1 MKTLFTLTLFALT
14 LALGI
19 TCARVSPVYAQE
31 TPTQQQAPQPTTE
44 ELEKEKAEREKNA
57 FRLLDQV
64 IDEAQALRL
73 TENRVRVQIAA
84 ADLLWD
90 NNQARSRSLFAS
102 AAEAVAEMGRN
113 PVDNRQMRN
122 GPPNPDRR
130 SVQLRQELVLAAARH
145 DAQLAY
151 QLLAT
156 TKPPAQI
163 ATTDQRGPRPQVNA
177 EENLEQ
183 MLLSRISALDP
194 KLAAQ
199 NAEQMMEKGQFPRS
213 LTEVLGQ
220 LQRQDPEAAA
230 KLGDKTVKKLQA
242 TNLFANNQAAFL
254 AQTLLIMGPRPAAN
268 ATTTPATSGRAP
280 VLEQSAY
287 VDLLG
292 TVVDAVL
299 KAAPAAP
306 TGSQATPRRGP
317 EPMRRGVVGGI
328 GPGGNI
334 QTQPSDAQMEENAA
348 RRMLAGL
355 QATLPVIDQ
364 YLPSKAAQ
372 VRQKLSEMGMPA
384 NSSLSVQQTFSA
396 LQGNPT
402 SDALV
407 QAAAMAPTQMQS
419 RLYQQAAYKALEEG
433 NTDRARQIAT
443 DHLQA
448 NQRENLMQRIT
459 FSEMAQKGE
468 GARLDEIKQSIAR
481 LQSDEQKIDM
491 LIQLTREIEKT
502 NTKLAGQLLEEA
514 RQITNRRATNYGHLE
529 QQLKV
534 AHAFATIDPARSF
547 EVLDPA
553 ISQLNELISAATV
566 LNGFEVNMFRDGEMA
581 FQSPG
586 GLSGML
592 NRFGE
597 ELGFLAIEDLERAE
611 TLAGRFQFTEPRIMA
626 RLAIVQGLVQRKA
639 PRTARI
645 GF

>member
-1 MKTLFTLTLFALT
+1 MKTLFTLTL
-14 LALGI
+14 ALGI
-19 TCARVSPVYAQE
+19 SFAAVCPVYTQE
-31 TPTQQQAPQPTTE
+31 KPAPQPTAE
-44 ELEKEKAEREKNA
+44 ELEKKAEREKNA
-57 FRLLDQV
+57 YRLLDQV

-73 TENRVRVQIAA
+73 TENRVRVQITA

-90 NNQARSRSLFAS
+90 NNQGRARSLFAM
-102 AAEAVAEMGRN
+102 AADGVAELNRAPMN
-113 PVDNRQMRN
+113 DNRRGGQ
-122 GPPNPDRR
+122 PSPDRR
-130 SVQLRQELVLAAARH
+130 SFQLRQELVLAAARH

-151 QLLAT
+151 QLLAS
-156 TKPPAQI
+156 TKPPAQPV
-163 ATTDQRGPRPQVNA
+163 TTDQRGSRPLANV

-183 MLLSRISALDP
+183 MLLSRIASVDP

-199 NAEQMMEKGQFPRS
+199 NAEQMMDKGQFPRTV
-213 LTEVLGQ
+213 TEVLSH

-230 KLGDKTVKKLQA
+230 KLGDKTVKKLLG
-242 TNLFANNQAAFL
+242 TNLLTNNQAAML
-254 AQTLLIMGPRPAAN
+254 AQSLLIAGPRPPQN
-268 ATTTPATSGRAP
+268 ATNTPATSGRAP

-292 TVVDAVL
+292 NVVDLVL
-299 KAAPAAP
+299 KATPTAAQ
-306 TGSQATPRRGP
+306 GSPRRGA
-317 EPMRRGVVGGI
+317 EPMRRGAVVAGP
-328 GPGGNI
+328 GPGGSV
-334 QTQPSDAQMEENAA
+334 QMQPSEVQLEQNTA

-364 YLPSKAAQ
+364 YLPAKGAL
-372 VRQKLSEMGMPA
+372 VRQKLSEIGMPT
-384 NSSLSVQQTFSA
+384 NSPLNVQQTFNA

-407 QAAAMAPTQMQS
+407 QAATMAPPQMQS

-448 NQRENLMQRIT
+448 NARDNVMQRVT
-459 FSEMAQKGE
+459 FSEMVQKGE
-468 GARLDEIKQSIAR
+468 GARLDEIRQSIAR
-481 LQSDEQKIDM
+481 LQTDQQKIDV
-491 LIQLTREIEKT
+491 LIQLARDIEKT
-502 NTKLAGQLLEEA
+502 NAKLAGQLLEEA
-514 RQITNRRATNYGHLE
+514 RQITNRRATNYGQFE

-553 ISQLNELISAATV
+553 ISQINELLSAAIV

-581 FQSPG
+581 LQGPG

-597 ELGFLAIEDLERAE
+597 ELGFLAYQDLERAE
-611 TLAGRFQFTEPRIMA
+611 TLAGRFQLAEPRIMA
-626 RLAIVQGLVQRKA
+626 RLAIVQGLVQKQG
-639 PRTARI
+639 PRTNRVR
-645 GF
+645 F

>member
-1 MKTLFTLTLFALT
+1 MKTMFALT

-19 TCARVSPVYAQE
+19 SFAAVCPVYTQE
-31 TPTQQQAPQPTTE
+31 KPAPQPTAE

-57 FRLLDQV
+57 YRLLDQV

-73 TENRVRVQIAA
+73 TENRVRVQITA

-90 NNQARSRSLFAS
+90 NNQGRARSLFAM
-102 AAEAVAEMGRN
+102 AAEGVAELNRTPPN
-113 PVDNRQMRN
+113 DNRRGGQ
-122 GPPNPDRR
+122 PSPDRR
-130 SVQLRQELVLAAARH
+130 SFQLRQELVLAAARH

-151 QLLAT
+151 QLLAS
-156 TKPPAQI
+156 TKPPAQPV
-163 ATTDQRGPRPQVNA
+163 TTDQRGPRPQGNA

-183 MLLSRISALDP
+183 MLLSRIASVDP

-199 NAEQMMEKGQFPRS
+199 NAEQMMDKGQFPRTV
-213 LTEVLGQ
+213 TEVLSH

-230 KLGDKTVKKLQA
+230 KLGDKTVKKLLG
-242 TNLFANNQAAFL
+242 TNLLTNNQAAML
-254 AQTLLIMGPRPAAN
+254 AQSLLIAGPRPPQN
-268 ATTTPATSGRAP
+268 GPAPITSGRAP

-292 TVVDAVL
+292 NVVDLVL
-299 KAAPAAP
+299 KTAPTAAAAP
-306 TGSQATPRRGP
+306 GNPRRGA
-317 EPMRRGVVGGI
+317 EPMRRGVTVQGSG
-328 GPGGNI
+328 
-334 QTQPSDAQMEENAA
+334 QTQPSEVQLEQNTA

-364 YLPSKAAQ
+364 YLPVKAAQ
-372 VRQKLSEMGMPA
+372 VRQKLSEIGMPT
-384 NSSLSVQQTFSA
+384 NSPLSVQQTFSA

-407 QAAAMAPTQMQS
+407 QAATMAPPQMQS

-448 NQRENLMQRIT
+448 NARDNVMQRVT
-459 FSEMAQKGE
+459 FSEMVQKGE
-468 GARLDEIKQSIAR
+468 GARLDEIRQSIAR
-481 LQSDEQKIDM
+481 LQTDEQKIDV
-491 LIQLTREIEKT
+491 LIQLARDTEKT
-502 NTKLAGQLLEEA
+502 NAKLAGQLLEEA
-514 RQITNRRATNYGHLE
+514 RQMTNRRATNYGHFE

-547 EVLDPA
+547 DVLDPA
-553 ISQLNELISAATV
+553 ISQINELLSAAIV

-581 FQSPG
+581 LQGPG

-597 ELGFLAIEDLERAE
+597 ELGFLAYQDLERAE
-611 TLAGRFQFTEPRIMA
+611 TLAGRFQLAEPRIMA
-626 RLAIVQGLVQRKA
+626 RLAIVQGLVQKQGS
-639 PRTARI
+639 RTNRV

>member
-1 MKTLFTLTLFALT
+1 MKTLFALT
-14 LALGI
+14 LTLAI
-19 TCARVSPVYAQE
+19 SFAAVCPVYAQE
-31 TPTQQQAPQPTTE
+31 RQSQQAAPQLTAE
-44 ELEKEKAEREKNA
+44 ELEQKAEREKNA
-57 FRLLDQV
+57 YRLLDQV

-73 TENRVRVQIAA
+73 TENRVRVQITA

-90 NNQARSRSLFAS
+90 NNQGRARSLFAM
-102 AAEAVAEMGRN
+102 AADGVAELNRA
-113 PVDNRQMRN
+113 PVNENRRGGQ
-122 GPPNPDRR
+122 PSPDRR
-130 SVQLRQELVLAAARH
+130 SFQLRQELVLAAARH

-151 QLLAT
+151 QLLAS
-156 TKPPAQI
+156 TKPPVQTV
-163 ATTDQRGPRPQVNA
+163 TTDQRGPRPQGNA

-183 MLLSRISALDP
+183 MLLSRIASADP

-199 NAEQMMEKGQFPRS
+199 NAEQMMDKGQFPRTV
-213 LTEVLGQ
+213 TEVLSH

-230 KLGDKTVKKLQA
+230 KLGDKTVKKLLA
-242 TNLFANNQAAFL
+242 TNLLTNNQAAML
-254 AQTLLIMGPRPAAN
+254 AQSLLMAGPRPPQN

-292 TVVDAVL
+292 NVVDLVL
-299 KAAPAAP
+299 KTAP
-306 TGSQATPRRGP
+306 TAAAGNPRRGA
-317 EPMRRGVVGGI
+317 EPMRRGVTVQGSG
-328 GPGGNI
+328 
-334 QTQPSDAQMEENAA
+334 QTQPSDVQLEQNTA

-364 YLPSKAAQ
+364 YLPAKGALI
-372 VRQKLSEMGMPA
+372 RQKLSELGMPT
-384 NSSLSVQQTFSA
+384 NSPLSVQQTFNA

-402 SDALV
+402 SEALV
-407 QAAAMAPTQMQS
+407 QAATMAPPQMQS

-448 NQRENLMQRIT
+448 NARDNVMQRVT
-459 FSEMAQKGE
+459 FNEMVRKGE
-468 GARLDEIKQSIAR
+468 GARLDEIRQSIAR
-481 LQSDEQKIDM
+481 LQTEQQKIDV
-491 LIQLTREIEKT
+491 LIQLARDIEKT
-502 NTKLAGQLLEEA
+502 NAKLAGQLLEEA
-514 RQITNRRATNYGHLE
+514 RQITNRRATNYGQFE

-553 ISQLNELISAATV
+553 ISQINELLSAAIV

-581 FQSPG
+581 LQGPG

-597 ELGFLAIEDLERAE
+597 ELGFLAYQDLERAE
-611 TLAGRFQFTEPRIMA
+611 TLAGRFQLAEPRIMA
-626 RLAIVQGLVQRKA
+626 RLAIVQGLVQKQG
-639 PRTARI
+639 PRTNRV